1 MSSGFQNPIT
11 IKDAIDKI
19 HSRQFLLPAIQRKFT
34 WSSVQIEMLFD
45 SILQGYPI
53 NSFMLWKISDSN
65 IKSGYKFYEFLTSF
79 REFFAENNTDID
91 TKGVPDFEAVIDG
104 QQRLTSLYIGLRG
117 TYAYKMPRKWWKD
130 TEDCLPTRRLYLN
143 LGVPVKQQ
151 YDNQKAFDFR
161 FLSKSDLEK
170 FNKAQN
176 TSIWFEVGQ
185 ILDLDSTKKV
195 MRYLSDNN
203 LTDNDYAYDTLS
215 TLYEAIHVKPL
226 INYYLQ
232 EEQEPD
238 KVLDIFIRTNSGGTP
253 LSFSDLLMSIASA
266 NWKKIDAR
274 KEIESVVKEVYGIG
288 RPGFLID
295 KDFVLK
301 TCLVLFIDNI
311 KFQLKNFTY
320 ENVQLFETNWDKVK
334 KSIVAAFTLFEKL
347 GFNNNTFRAK
357 NAAIPI
363 IYYIYYKGLQDTI
376 VKATYDAEDKKAI
389 TRWLTLTFI
398 KSIFGGQTDS
408 VLVTMRKVL
417 KETDNKQFPAQELM
431 DAFKNDPARNYSF
444 DDEFLDGL
452 LEAQKDS
459 NDAFYV
465 LHLLYPNLDYFN
477 QDFHQDHLHPA
488 TTFYDPNKFVASIPE
503 NDREFAADVKNWN
516 SVSNLQLL
524 NGLLNES
531 KKDTSLA
538 DWVAKNNIEKKSL
551 FVHDSTSLEVKD
563 FKNFIIER
571 RAILKEHLKRI
582 IGEN

>member
-34 WSSVQIEMLFD
+34 WSSSQIEMLFD
-45 SILQGYPI
+45 SILRGYPI
-53 NSFMLWKISDSN
+53 NSFMLWKISDSK
-65 IKSGYKFYEFLTSF
+65 IKSGYKFYEFLTTY
-79 REFFAENNTDID
+79 REFFAENNKDID

-130 TEDCLPTRRLYLN
+130 TEECLPTRKLYLN
-143 LGVPVKQQ
+143 LGAPVKQQ

-161 FLSKSDLEK
+161 FLSDSDIDK
-170 FNKAQN
+170 YSKAN
-176 TSIWFEVGQ
+176 DGSIWFEVGQ
-185 ILDLDSTKKV
+185 ILDLDSTSKV
-195 MRYLSDNN
+195 MRYLSENS
-203 LTDNDYAYDTLS
+203 LTDNAYAFDTLS
-215 TLYEAIHVKPL
+215 TLYEVIHVNRL

-232 EEQEPD
+232 EEQDQD

-266 NWKKIDAR
+266 NWKIIDAR
-274 KEIESVVKEVYGIG
+274 KEIDNIVSEVYGIG

-301 TCLVLFIDNI
+301 TCLVLFVDNI

-320 ENVQLFETNWDKVK
+320 ENVQLFETNWYRVK
-334 KSIVAAFTLFEKL
+334 KSIIAAFSLFEKL
-347 GFNNNTFRAK
+347 GFNNSTFRAK
-357 NAAIPI
+357 NAAIPV
-363 IYYIYYKGLQDTI
+363 IYYIYYNNIADAV
-376 VKATYDAEDKKAI
+376 VKATYDAEDKKTI
-389 TRWLTLTFI
+389 TKWLTLTFI

-417 KETDNKQFPAQELM
+417 IENKGKKFPAQELM
-431 DAFKNDPARNYSF
+431 DSFKNDPARNYSF

-488 TTFYDPNKFVASIPE
+488 TTFYDEQKLALAIPE
-503 NDREFAADVKNWN
+503 SDREFASDAKNWN
-516 SVSNLQLL
+516 GVANLQLL
-524 NGLLNES
+524 NGLMNES
-531 KKDTSLA
+531 KNDTPLA
-538 DWVAKNNIEKKSL
+538 DWVSKNNIDKKSL
-551 FVHDSTSLEVKD
+551 YISDTTSLDIKD
-563 FKNFIIER
+563 FKAFILER
-571 RAILKEHLKRI
+571 
-582 IGEN
+582 

>member
-1 MSSGFQNPIT
+1 MSSGFKNPIT

-34 WSSVQIEMLFD
+34 WSSTQIEMLFD

-53 NSFMLWKISDSN
+53 NSFMLWKISDKD
-65 IKSGYKFYEFLTSF
+65 IKSGYKFYEFLTSY
-79 REFFAENNTDID
+79 REFFAENNKDID

-117 TYAYKMPRKWWKD
+117 SYSYKMPRKWWKD
-130 TEDCLPTRRLYLN
+130 TEECLPTRKLYLN
-143 LGVPVKQQ
+143 LGAPVRQQ
-151 YDNQKAFDFR
+151 YDNQKTFDFR
-161 FLSKSDLEK
+161 FLSKSDIENFK
-170 FNKAQN
+170 RTKDDY
-176 TSIWFEVGQ
+176 IWFEVGQ

-203 LTDNDYAYDTLS
+203 LADNDYACDTLS
-215 TLYEAIHVKPL
+215 TLYDAIHVNPL

-253 LSFSDLLMSIASA
+253 LSFSDLLMSISSA

-274 KEIESVVKEVYGIG
+274 KEINSIVTEIYDIG

-301 TCLVLFIDNI
+301 TCLVLFVDNI

-334 KSIVAAFTLFEKL
+334 KSIIAAFTLFEKL
-347 GFNNNTFRAK
+347 GFNNSTFRAK
-357 NAAIPI
+357 NAAIPV
-363 IYYIYYKGLQDTI
+363 IYYIYYNDLADAI
-376 VKATYDAEDKKAI
+376 VKVTYDAEDKKGI
-389 TRWLTLTFI
+389 TKWLTLTFI

-408 VLVTMRKVL
+408 VLVSMRKVL
-417 KETDNKQFPAQELM
+417 KETDNKKFPAKELM

-444 DDEFLDGL
+444 DDEFIDGL

-488 TTFYDPNKFVASIPE
+488 TTFYDADKLIASVPE
-503 NDREFAADVKNWN
+503 EDREFASDPKNWN
-516 SVSNLQLL
+516 SISNLQLL
-524 NGLLNES
+524 NGLMNES
-531 KKDTSLA
+531 KNDTSLA
-538 DWVAKNNIEKKSL
+538 DWVSKNNIEKKSL
-551 FVHDSTSLEVKD
+551 FVNDSTSLEIKD

-571 RAILKEHLKRI
+571 RSIMRKYLKNIVEL
-582 IGEN
+582 N

>member
-34 WSSVQIEMLFD
+34 WSSSQIEMLFD
-45 SILQGYPI
+45 SILRGYPI
-53 NSFMLWKISDSN
+53 NSFMLWKISDSK
-65 IKSGYKFYEFLTSF
+65 IKSGYKFYEFLTTY
-79 REFFAENNTDID
+79 REFFAENNKDID

-130 TEDCLPTRRLYLN
+130 TEECLPTRKLYLN
-143 LGVPVKQQ
+143 LGAPVKQQ

-161 FLSKSDLEK
+161 FLSDSDIDK
-170 FNKAQN
+170 YSKAN
-176 TSIWFEVGQ
+176 DGSIWFEVGQ
-185 ILDLDSTKKV
+185 ILDLDSTSKV
-195 MRYLSDNN
+195 MRYLSENS
-203 LTDNDYAYDTLS
+203 LTDNAYAFDTLS
-215 TLYEAIHVKPL
+215 TLYEVIHVNRL

-232 EEQEPD
+232 EEQDQD

-274 KEIESVVKEVYGIG
+274 KEIDNIVSEVYGIG

-301 TCLVLFIDNI
+301 TCLVLFVDNI

-320 ENVQLFETNWDKVK
+320 ENVQLFETNWYRVK
-334 KSIVAAFTLFEKL
+334 KSIIAAFSLFEKL
-347 GFNNNTFRAK
+347 GFNNSTFRAK
-357 NAAIPI
+357 NAAIPV
-363 IYYIYYKGLQDTI
+363 IYYIYYNNIADAV
-376 VKATYDAEDKKAI
+376 VKATYDAEDKKTI
-389 TRWLTLTFI
+389 TKWLTLTFI

-417 KETDNKQFPAQELM
+417 IENKGKKFPAQELM
-431 DAFKNDPARNYSF
+431 DSFKNDPARNYSF

-488 TTFYDPNKFVASIPE
+488 TTFYDEQKLALAIPE
-503 NDREFAADVKNWN
+503 SDREFASDAKNWN
-516 SVSNLQLL
+516 GVANLQLL
-524 NGLLNES
+524 NGLMNES
-531 KKDTSLA
+531 KNDTPLA
-538 DWVAKNNIEKKSL
+538 DWVSKNNIDKKSL
-551 FVHDSTSLEVKD
+551 YISDTTSLDIKD
-563 FKNFIIER
+563 FKAFILER
-571 RAILKEHLKRI
+571 KNLLKAYLKGI
-582 IGEN
+582 VGAS

>member
-34 WSSVQIEMLFD
+34 WSSSQIEMLFD
-45 SILQGYPI
+45 SILRGYPI
-53 NSFMLWKISDSN
+53 NSFMLWKISDSK
-65 IKSGYKFYEFLTSF
+65 IKSGYKFYEFLTTY
-79 REFFAENNTDID
+79 REFFAENNKDID

-130 TEDCLPTRRLYLN
+130 TEECLPTRKLYLN
-143 LGVPVKQQ
+143 LGAPVKQQ

-161 FLSKSDLEK
+161 FLSDLDIDK
-170 FNKAQN
+170 YSKAN
-176 TSIWFEVGQ
+176 DGSIWFEVGK
-185 ILDLDSTKKV
+185 ILDLDSISKV
-195 MRYLSDNN
+195 MRYLSDNS
-203 LTDNDYAYDTLS
+203 LTDNAYAYDTLS
-215 TLYEAIHVKPL
+215 TLYEVIHVKGL

-232 EEQEPD
+232 EEQDQD

-274 KEIESVVKEVYGIG
+274 KEIDNIVSEVYGIG

-301 TCLVLFIDNI
+301 TCLVLFVDNI

-320 ENVQLFETNWDKVK
+320 ENVQLFETNWYRVK
-334 KSIVAAFTLFEKL
+334 KSIIAAFSLFEKL
-347 GFNNNTFRAK
+347 GFNNSTFRAK
-357 NAAIPI
+357 NAAIPV
-363 IYYIYYKGLQDTI
+363 IYYIYYNNIADAV
-376 VKATYDAEDKKAI
+376 VKATYDADDKKTI
-389 TRWLTLTFI
+389 TKWLTLTFI

-417 KETDNKQFPAQELM
+417 IENKGKKFPAQELM
-431 DAFKNDPARNYSF
+431 DSFKNDPARNYSF

-488 TTFYDPNKFVASIPE
+488 TTFYDEQKLALAIPE
-503 NDREFAADVKNWN
+503 SDREFASDAKNWN
-516 SVSNLQLL
+516 GVANLQLL
-524 NGLLNES
+524 NGLMNES
-531 KKDTSLA
+531 KNDTPLA
-538 DWVAKNNIEKKSL
+538 DWVSKNNIDKKSL
-551 FVHDSTSLEVKD
+551 YISDTTSLDIKD
-563 FKNFIIER
+563 FKAFILER
-571 RAILKEHLKRI
+571 KNLLKAYLKGI
-582 IGEN
+582 VGAS

>member
-34 WSSVQIEMLFD
+34 WSSNQIEMLFD
-45 SILQGYPI
+45 SILRGYPI
-53 NSFMLWKISDSN
+53 NSFMLWKISDN
-65 IKSGYKFYEFLTSF
+65 DIKSGYKFYEFLTTF
-79 REFFAENNTDID
+79 REFFAENNKDID

-117 TYAYKMPRKWWKD
+117 SYAYKMPRKWWKD
-130 TEDCLPTRRLYLN
+130 TEECLPTRKLYLN
-143 LGVPVKQQ
+143 LGAPVRQQ

-170 FNKAQN
+170 FNKTQDG
-176 TSIWFEVGQ
+176 SIWFEVGQ
-185 ILDLDSTKKV
+185 ILDLDSTRKV
-195 MRYLSDNN
+195 MRYLSDNK
-203 LTDNDYAYDTLS
+203 LSDNDYAYDTLS
-215 TLYEAIHVKPL
+215 TLYEAVHIKRL

-274 KEIESVVKEVYGIG
+274 KEIDNIVTEIYGLG

-301 TCLVLFIDNI
+301 TCLVLFVDNI

-347 GFNNNTFRAK
+347 GFNNSTFRAK

-363 IYYIYYKGLQDTI
+363 IYYIYYNNLADSI
-376 VKATYDAEDKKAI
+376 IKATYDPEDKRTIAKWLAI
-389 TRWLTLTFI
+389 TFI
-398 KSIFGGQTDS
+398 KSVFGGQTDS
-408 VLVTMRKVL
+408 VLISMRKVL
-417 KETDNKQFPAQELM
+417 KETDNKKFPAQELM
-431 DAFKNDPARNYSF
+431 DTFKNDPARNYSF
-444 DDEFLDGL
+444 DDEFIDGL

-488 TTFYDPNKFVASIPE
+488 TIFYDTDKLVACIPE
-503 NDREFAADVKNWN
+503 ADRDFAADIKNWN
-516 SVSNLQLL
+516 SVANLQLL
-524 NGLLNES
+524 NGLMNES
-531 KKDTSLA
+531 KKDMPLA
-538 DWVAKNNIEKKSL
+538 DWVTKNNIEKKSL
-551 FVHDSTSLEVKD
+551 FIYDTTSLEIKD
-563 FKNFIIER
+563 FKSFIADR
-571 RAILKEHLKRI
+571 RAILKEYLKRVV
-582 IGEN
+582 GSN

>member
-1 MSSGFQNPIT
+1 MSSGFKNPIT

-34 WSSVQIEMLFD
+34 WSSTQIEMLFD

-53 NSFMLWKISDSN
+53 NSFMLWKISDKD
-65 IKSGYKFYEFLTSF
+65 IKSGYKFYEFLTSY
-79 REFFAENNTDID
+79 REFFAENNKDID

-117 TYAYKMPRKWWKD
+117 SYAYKMPRKWWKD
-130 TEDCLPTRRLYLN
+130 TEECLPTRKLYLN
-143 LGVPVKQQ
+143 LGAPVRQQ
-151 YDNQKAFDFR
+151 YDNQKTFDFR
-161 FLSKSDLEK
+161 FLSKSDIENFK
-170 FNKAQN
+170 RTKDDY
-176 TSIWFEVGQ
+176 IWFEVGQ

-203 LTDNDYAYDTLS
+203 LADNDYACDTLS
-215 TLYEAIHVKPL
+215 TLYDAIHVNPL

-274 KEIESVVKEVYGIG
+274 KEINSIVTEIYDIG

-301 TCLVLFIDNI
+301 TCLVLFVDNI

-334 KSIVAAFTLFEKL
+334 KSIIAAFTLFEKL
-347 GFNNNTFRAK
+347 GFNNSTFRAK
-357 NAAIPI
+357 NAAIPV
-363 IYYIYYKGLQDTI
+363 IYYIYYNDLADAI
-376 VKATYDAEDKKAI
+376 VKVTYDAEDKKGI
-389 TRWLTLTFI
+389 TKWLTLTFI

-408 VLVTMRKVL
+408 VLVSMRKVL
-417 KETDNKQFPAQELM
+417 KETDNKKFPAKELM
-431 DAFKNDPARNYSF
+431 DAFKNDPTRNYSF
-444 DDEFLDGL
+444 DDEFIDGL

-488 TTFYDPNKFVASIPE
+488 TTFYDADKLIASVPE
-503 NDREFAADVKNWN
+503 EDREFASDPKNWN
-516 SVSNLQLL
+516 SISNLQLL
-524 NGLLNES
+524 NGLMNES
-531 KKDTSLA
+531 KNDTSLA
-538 DWVAKNNIEKKSL
+538 DWVSKNNIEKKSL
-551 FVHDSTSLEVKD
+551 FVNDSTSLEIKD

-571 RAILKEHLKRI
+571 RSIMRKYLKNIVEL
-582 IGEN
+582 N

>member
-34 WSSVQIEMLFD
+34 WSSSQIEMLFD
-45 SILQGYPI
+45 SILRGYPI
-53 NSFMLWKISDSN
+53 NSFMLWKISDAE
-65 IKSGYKFYEFLTSF
+65 IKSGYKFYEFITAY
-79 REFFAENNTDID
+79 REFFAENNKDID

-117 TYAYKMPRKWWKD
+117 SYAYKMPRKWLKD
-130 TEDCLPTRRLYLN
+130 TEDCLPSRKLYLN
-143 LGVPVKQQ
+143 LGAPVKQQ

-161 FLSKSDLEK
+161 FLSKEDLDK
-170 FNKAQN
+170 YNKAQDG
-176 TSIWFEVGQ
+176 SIWFEVGQ
-185 ILDLDSTKKV
+185 ILDLDSTKNV
-195 MRYLSDNN
+195 MRYLMENN
-203 LTDNDYAYDTLS
+203 LKDNDYANDTLS
-215 TLYEAIHVKPL
+215 TLYEAIHVKRL

-274 KEIESVVKEVYGIG
+274 KEIDSIVTEIYGIG

-301 TCLVLFIDNI
+301 TCLVLFVDNI
-311 KFQLKNFTY
+311 RFQLKNFTY
-320 ENVQLFETNWDKVK
+320 ENVQLFEANWDKIK
-334 KSIVAAFTLFEKL
+334 KSIIAAFTLFEKL
-347 GFNNNTFRAK
+347 GFNNSTFRAK
-357 NAAIPI
+357 NAAIPV
-363 IYYIYYKGLQDTI
+363 IYYIYHNNLADSI

-389 TRWLTLTFI
+389 TKWLTLTFI
-398 KSIFGGQTDS
+398 KSIFGGQTDT
-408 VLVTMRKVL
+408 VLITMRRVL
-417 KETDNKQFPAQELM
+417 KETDNKKFPAQELM
-431 DAFKNDPARNYSF
+431 DTFKNDPARNYSF

-465 LHLLYPNLDYFN
+465 LHLLYPNLDYYN

-488 TTFYDPNKFVASIPE
+488 TTFYDTDKFIAAIPE
-503 NDREFAADVKNWN
+503 ADREFAKDKKNWN
-516 SVSNLQLL
+516 SVANLQLL
-524 NGLLNES
+524 NGLMNKS
-531 KKDTSLA
+531 KKDSPLA
-538 DWVAKNNIEKKSL
+538 EWVSKNNIDKKSL
-551 FVHDSTSLEVKD
+551 FVNDTTSLDIKD
-563 FKNFIIER
+563 FKAFIMDR
-571 RAILKEHLKRI
+571 KAILNKYLKTI
-582 IGEN
+582 VGSN